1 MTDQQGEQKYILIRH
16 GVFEGQGWGREFCV
30 FPVAVNL
37 NQSQKQPKWLPPAQQ
52 VLTIEGEM
60 DPQTDRHSPLLPRS
74 SFKTSH

>member
-37 NQSQKQPKWLPPAQQ
+37 NQSQKQPKWLPPVQQ
-52 VLTIEGEM
+52 VLTI
-60 DPQTDRHSPLLPRS
+60 
-74 SFKTSH
+74 